1 MMNLKNQLGEL
12 FIIGFQGAK
21 IDPNS
26 DLEQRLKTGKPGG
39 IILFERSVSD
49 PEKGGNIKSPEQLK
63 KLTSYLQNLSS
74 TPLFICIDQEGGL
87 VQRLNARNGFFDIC
101 SAEEMGRSE
110 TLELVRSEALHTA
123 KILSDSGININF
135 APVVDLNVNR
145 SNPIIGGVK
154 RSFSADPDQVTRC
167 AEVWIGC
174 HRQYNILSCPKH
186 FPGHGSSTT
195 DSHLGFVDIS
205 SSWGE
210 NELQPYQKL
219 IDRKMADMVMVGH
232 LYNHNLDPLLP
243 ATLSHRTISGIL
255 RGQLGYDGVI
265 VTDDMQMNAVSD
277 HYGFGE
283 AICQSL
289 AAGIDMIVIGNNL
302 DHRTSLLSEAIEA
315 VWCGMEAGILPEETI
330 LAALTRIRH
339 LKLSIKD

>member
-1 MMNLKNQLGEL
+1 MHLKNQLGEL
-12 FIIGFQGAK
+12 FIIGFQGTR

-26 DLEQRLKTGKPGG
+26 DLEQGLKAGKPGG
-39 IILFERSVSD
+39 VILFDRSVSD
-49 PEKGGNIKSPEQLK
+49 PGKGGNIQSSEQLK
-63 KLTSYLQNLSS
+63 NLTSDLQNLSS

-101 SAEEMGRSE
+101 SAEEMGRSG
-110 TLELVRSEALHTA
+110 TLELVRSEALRTA
-123 KILSDSGININF
+123 KILSDSGINVNF

-154 RSFSADPDQVTRC
+154 RSFSADPDQVIRC

-186 FPGHGSSTT
+186 FPGHGSSTA

-205 SSWGE
+205 SSWDE
-210 NELQPYQKL
+210 KELQPYKTL
-219 IDRKMADMVMVGH
+219 IDQKMADMVMVGH
-232 LYNHNLDPLLP
+232 LFNHNMDPLLP
-243 ATLSHRTISGIL
+243 ATLSHLTISGIL
-255 RGQLGYDGVI
+255 RGHLGYDGVI
-265 VTDDMQMNAVSD
+265 VTDDMQMKAVSD
-277 HYGFGE
+277 RYGFGE

>member
-1 MMNLKNQLGEL
+1 M
-12 FIIGFQGAK
+12 
-21 IDPNS
+21 
-26 DLEQRLKTGKPGG
+26 
-39 IILFERSVSD
+39 
-49 PEKGGNIKSPEQLK
+49 
-63 KLTSYLQNLSS
+63 
-74 TPLFICIDQEGGL
+74 
-87 VQRLNARNGFFDIC
+87 
-101 SAEEMGRSE
+101 
-110 TLELVRSEALHTA
+110 TL
-123 KILSDSGININF
+123 
-135 APVVDLNVNR
+135 
-145 SNPIIGGVK
+145 PI
-154 RSFSADPDQVTRC
+154 
-167 AEVWIGC
+167 
-174 HRQYNILSCPKH
+174 
-186 FPGHGSSTT
+186 
-195 DSHLGFVDIS
+195 
-205 SSWGE
+205 
-210 NELQPYQKL
+210 
-219 IDRKMADMVMVGH
+219 H

>member
-1 MMNLKNQLGEL
+1 MHLKNQLGEL

-21 IDPNS
+21 ITPDS
-26 DLEQRLKTGKPGG
+26 DLEHRLKAGNPGG
-39 IILFERSVSD
+39 VILFDRSLSD
-49 PEKGGNIKSPEQLK
+49 PDKGGNIQSLEQLK

-74 TPLFICIDQEGGL
+74 APLFICIDQEGGL
-87 VQRLNARNGFFDIC
+87 VQRLNARNGFFDIF
-101 SAEEMGRSE
+101 SAEKMGRSE
-110 TLELVRSEALHTA
+110 TLELVRFEALRTA
-123 KILSDSGININF
+123 KNLSDSGINVNF
-135 APVVDLNVNR
+135 APVVDLNVNS

-154 RSFSADPDQVTRC
+154 RSFSADPAQVIRC

-186 FPGHGSSTT
+186 FPGHGSSTA

-205 SSWGE
+205 STWSE
-210 NELQPYQKL
+210 NELLPYRKL
-219 IDRKMADMVMVGH
+219 IDRRMADMVMVGH
-232 LYNHNLDPLLP
+232 LYNHNLDPLFP
-243 ATLSHRTISGIL
+243 ATLSYLTVSGIL

-265 VTDDMQMNAVSD
+265 VTDDMQMKAVSD
-277 HYGFGE
+277 RYGFGE

-289 AAGIDMIVIGNNL
+289 TAGIDMIVIGNNL

-315 VWCGMEAGILPEETI
+315 VWCGIEAGTLAEETI